1 MSRKVFEIVLV
12 IVGIILGSLASLHGN
27 IIPTS
32 VKVIT
37 NQDVQVK
44 IKQNGAKVSDIE
56 IGDLDILP
64 IHYEDGKY
72 YYSATL
78 SMDDLVQ
85 GHNGN
90 YYQNVYDVSLT
101 KQTDNAYLQVE
112 FNVEG
117 EDAINDALRLRVK
130 YLTNEWVLSKGE
142 SIIVDSNKMTTSD
155 MSIVLTLW
163 YELSDPSCT
172 IENINAATGSSYS
185 IDLYAYVSES

>member
-185 IDLYAYVSES
+185 IDLYAYVTE

>member
-44 IKQNGAKVSDIE
+44 VKQNGAKVSDIE

-90 YYQNVYDVSLT
+90 YFQNVYDVSLT

-185 IDLYAYVSES
+185 IDLYAYVTE

>member
-1 MSRKVFEIVLV
+1 MRKVFEIVLI
-12 IVGIILGSLASLHGN
+12 IVGLILGSLANIHGN
-27 IIPTS
+27 VIPTR
-32 VKVIT
+32 VNVVT
-37 NQDVQVK
+37 NQDVQIK
-44 IKQNGAKVSDIE
+44 IKQGGSKVSEIE
-56 IGDLDILP
+56 LGDLDILP
-64 IHYEDGKY
+64 IHYEDGKFY
-72 YYSATL
+72 HSDTL
-78 SMDDLVQ
+78 SMDDLTQ
-85 GHNGN
+85 GDNGN
-90 YYQNVYDVSLT
+90 FFQNTYDVSLT
-101 KQTDNAYLQVE
+101 KQIDNAYLQVE